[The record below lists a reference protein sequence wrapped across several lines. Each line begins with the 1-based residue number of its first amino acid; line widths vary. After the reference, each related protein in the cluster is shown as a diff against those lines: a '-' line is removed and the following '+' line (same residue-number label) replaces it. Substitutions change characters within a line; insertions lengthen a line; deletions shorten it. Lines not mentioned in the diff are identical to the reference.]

1 MAEGLSLATLKLE
14 GRVVS
19 DWVAPLEHECVR
31 ALGESRK
38 VVLDFSGVTFIDGR
52 GLEMLN
58 RIARANLEIVN
69 ASLLVA
75 DLLEAGEDP

>member
-1 MAEGLSLATLKLE
+1 
-14 GRVVS
+14 
-19 DWVAPLEHECVR
+19 
-31 ALGESRK
+31 